1 VIRFSGLHKSYFDL
15 VAVDRLTFEIPAGQV
30 FGFIGRNGAGK
41 TTTIK
46 MMMGLLEPTDGTV
59 SLGGF
64 DIHEEPREA
73 KAITGYLP
81 DHPYLYDK
89 LTGREFLAFVAGL
102 YGVPERDRESRSEEL
117 LADFALAERAGELT
131 ETYSHGMKQ
140 RLALAAA
147 LVHQPQILVL
157 DEPMVGLDPQGAQDF
172 QKLLQSLAGQG
183 VSIFLSTHSLSVA
196 ETLCDS
202 IGVLDRGRL
211 IALGTLEELRA
222 RTGTVANGDGAQPSG
237 ATPQES
243 LESVF
248 LDLVGAQEGQW

>member
-1 VIRFSGLHKSYFDL
+1 MIRFSGLHKSYGDL
-15 VAVDRLTFEIPAGQV
+15 IAVDHLTLEIPDGCV

-46 MMMGLLEPTDGTV
+46 MMMGLLEPTEGTV
-59 SLGGF
+59 AIGGF
-64 DIHEEPREA
+64 DIRKQSHEA
-73 KAITGYLP
+73 KAVTGYLP

-89 LTGREFLAFVAGL
+89 LTGREFLSFVAGL
-102 YGVPERDRESRSEEL
+102 YGVPEQEREARGEEL
-117 LADFALAERAGELT
+117 LSDFALTDRAGELT

-147 LVHQPQILVL
+147 LVHRPRILVL

-172 QKLLQSLAGQG
+172 QRLLTTLSGEG
-183 VSIFLSTHSLSVA
+183 VSIFLSTHSLAVA
-196 ETLCDS
+196 ENLCDS

-211 IALGTLEELRA
+211 IALGTLDELRDHA
-222 RTGTVANGDGAQPSG
+222 SSRGTAEPPATSGHGA
-237 ATPQES
+237 ES

-248 LDLVGAQEGQW
+248 LDLIGAEEGQW